1 MGIQQETKKDALNEG
16 GLCCGFSLRALG
28 LVRSPDHF
36 ELVGL
41 CHVVASGF
49 QCLLFSFAGPLGRST
64 RWDDDG
70 VVGGYRFGLS
80 RICLIWS

>member
-28 LVRSPDHF
+28 LVRSPDHS

-41 CHVVASGF
+41 CHSVASGF
-49 QCLLFSFAGPLGRST
+49 QCLLSPSQVHLEGPPGEMMTVLV
-64 RWDDDG
+64 DIIL
-70 VVGGYRFGLS
+70 VFL
-80 RICLIWS
+80 RICLI

>member
-28 LVRSPDHF
+28 FVRSPDHF

-41 CHVVASGF
+41 C
-49 QCLLFSFAGPLGRST
+49 QDC
-64 RWDDDG
+64 
-70 VVGGYRFGLS
+70 
-80 RICLIWS
+80 

>member
-1 MGIQQETKKDALNEG
+1 MKMGIQQETKKDALNEG

-41 CHVVASGF
+41 RQVDGLRFLMLTFCF
-49 QCLLFSFAGPLGRST
+49 EGPQ
-64 RWDDDG
+64 DPPD
-70 VVGGYRFGLS
+70 
-80 RICLIWS
+80 

>member
-1 MGIQQETKKDALNEG
+1 MKMGIQQETKKDALNEG

-41 CHVVASGF
+41 CHVVTSGF
-49 QCLLFSFAGPLGRST
+49 QCLLSLSQVHLEGPP
-64 RWDDDG
+64 DG
-70 VVGGYRFGLS
+70 MMTVLLVDIVLVFQEFV
-80 RICLIWS
+80 

>member
-41 CHVVASGF
+41 CHAVASGF
-49 QCLLFSFAGPLGRST
+49 HAYFLFRRST
-64 RWDDDG
+64 WKVHQMR
-70 VVGGYRFGLS
+70 
-80 RICLIWS
+80 